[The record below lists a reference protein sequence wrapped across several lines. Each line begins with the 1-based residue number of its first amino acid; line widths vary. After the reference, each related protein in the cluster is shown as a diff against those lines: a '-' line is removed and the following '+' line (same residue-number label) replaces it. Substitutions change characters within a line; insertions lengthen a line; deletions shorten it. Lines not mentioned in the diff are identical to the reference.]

1 MIAGKRE
8 CSPVSTLEKSYAYCR
23 KVTQE
28 RAKNFYFGI
37 KLLPEARRDALCA
50 MYAFFRYCDDV
61 SDDAEVSD
69 RAQLLTR
76 WRAAVRDPGADDHP
90 ILEAFH
96 HAVERYQVPYR
107 YFEELIDGTESDLV
121 THRFPTFD
129 DTYLYCYRVASTVG
143 LVCVHVFG
151 FDGSEEALKQAE
163 HRGIAFQL
171 TNILRD
177 LKEDAELGR
186 IYLPLE
192 DLERFEVTPESL
204 LEGRPQGRFAELLE
218 FEVGRARDFYLRS
231 ESLIEKVD
239 PESRASLQAMTR
251 IYRALLEKVAEM
263 GPEVMKKRARLSKV
277 EKLKL
282 AGQALA
288 GAFKR

>member
-1 MIAGKRE
+1 MSSLQA
-8 CSPVSTLEKSYAYCR
+8 SYEYCR
-23 KVTQE
+23 KLTQE

-37 KLLPEARRDALCA
+37 KLLPRERRDALCA
-50 MYAFFRYCDDV
+50 IYAFFRYCDDV
-61 SDDAEVSD
+61 SDDEEVAD
-69 RAQLLTR
+69 RAELLNR
-76 WRAAVRDPGADDHP
+76 WRAAVRDPEADENP

-96 HAVERYQVPYR
+96 HAVERYRVPR
-107 YFEELIDGTESDLV
+107 NYFEELIDGTESDLTV
-121 THRFPTFD
+121 DRFPTFD

-163 HRGIAFQL
+163 YRGIAFQL

-177 LKEDAELGR
+177 LKEDADRGR

-192 DLERFEVTPESL
+192 DLERFGVDPASML
-204 LEGRPQGRFAELLE
+204 AGAPDGRFAEMLE
-218 FEVGRARDFYLRS
+218 FEVERARDYYRRS
-231 ESLIEKVD
+231 DSLAEKVE
-239 PESRASLQAMTR
+239 PESRASLEAMTR
-251 IYRALLEKVAEM
+251 IYRALLEKVSRM
-263 GPEVMKKRARLSKV
+263 GPEVMKKRAQLSKV

-288 GAFKR
+288 GGIAASLS

>member
-1 MIAGKRE
+1 MA
-8 CSPVSTLEKSYAYCR
+8 VSTLEQSYAHCR
-23 KVTQE
+23 RVTQE

-37 KLLPEARRDALCA
+37 KLLPQERRDALCA

-61 SDDAEVSD
+61 SDDAEVTD
-69 RAQLLTR
+69 RAELLKK
-76 WRAAVRDPGADDHP
+76 WRAAVRDPGADQNL
-90 ILEAFH
+90 ILPAFH
-96 HAVERYQVPYR
+96 HAVDRYRIPHR
-107 YFEELIDGTESDLV
+107 YFEELIDGTESDLT
-121 THRFPTFD
+121 THRFPTFE

-192 DLERFEVTPESL
+192 DLSRFEVSPESL
-204 LEGRPQGRFAELLE
+204 IAGNPCGRFADLLSFQVE
-218 FEVGRARDFYLRS
+218 RARDYYRKS
-231 ESLIEKVD
+231 ESLIEKVE

-263 GPEVMKKRARLSKV
+263 GPEVMQRRAQLSKV

-288 GAFKR
+288 GGMIQKLAN